1 MAINAII
8 VEIALN
14 FVIAQFFSGSSNEII
29 VFMLEIVNISISL
42 QLPAAQQQENE
53 FFFVIENKFF
63 VFSVKSGCEC

>member
-14 FVIAQFFSGSSNEII
+14 FVITQFFSGSSNEII

-53 FFFVIENKFF
+53 FFFCYRKQIFRVQ
-63 VFSVKSGCEC
+63 CEKRM